1 MLSFPSQKNSGTT
14 DYSDVFTDPQV
25 AENKVISDHI
35 QILIAED
42 EEINYFFIKEAL
54 RSFNFLVHWGKNG
67 KEAVSIFENNTDIRL
82 VLMDIKMPVM
92 DGYEALNLI
101 KNIRQVPVI
110 AQTAYAMANEKDQ
123 ILAAGFDE
131 YLAKPIN
138 ISLLRST
145 LIKFLKLDQ

>member
-1 MLSFPSQKNSGTT
+1 MLSSPSQKSSGTT
-14 DYSDVFTDPQV
+14 DGFIDPQV
-25 AENKVISDHI
+25 AENKVISDQI

-54 RSFNFLVHWGKNG
+54 RSFNFMVHWGKNG
-67 KEAVSIFENNTDIRL
+67 KEAVSIFENNNAIRL

-92 DGYEALNLI
+92 DGYEALSLI
-101 KNIRQVPVI
+101 KNIRWVPVI

-131 YLAKPIN
+131 YLPKPIN